1 MMAFWE
7 SHWALAFMLTP
18 CFLGIGGLLSEVQLA
33 HSRHFSSLLHAFRR
47 SDCLPRFLQ
56 IWGTHG
62 FISRCMIVSA
72 LSGIML
78 YARRSINRGQLDPK
92 DFHEFPLAL
101 KRRLTITSWLIII
114 GFAWFMFGVGLLNLS
129 KP

>member
-1 MMAFWE
+1 
-7 SHWALAFMLTP
+7 
-18 CFLGIGGLLSEVQLA
+18 
-33 HSRHFSSLLHAFRR
+33 
-47 SDCLPRFLQ
+47 
-56 IWGTHG
+56 
-62 FISRCMIVSA
+62 MIVSA
-72 LSGIML
+72 LSGIMV
-78 YARRSINRGQLDPK
+78 YARRSIKRGQLDPK

>member
-1 MMAFWE
+1 
-7 SHWALAFMLTP
+7 
-18 CFLGIGGLLSEVQLA
+18 
-33 HSRHFSSLLHAFRR
+33 
-47 SDCLPRFLQ
+47 
-56 IWGTHG
+56 
-62 FISRCMIVSA
+62 
-72 LSGIML
+72 ML
-78 YARRSINRGQLDPK
+78 YARRSIKRGQLDPK